1 MLSSITNNDRLH
13 SRRSSAKFN
22 NEDENTSNQVPFSY
36 INTLEEKNNFET
48 SPVPA
53 ASNKVVSKKSSLT
66 EDQEENRPLMKN
78 SATPISIKHDLSVVE
93 EVETDPNMVV
103 VA

>member
-1 MLSSITNNDRLH
+1 MLSSITNHDRLH

-48 SPVPA
+48 SPVPP